1 MNLETLPKALIN
13 LPSRKDRLIEATK
26 EIDSFFYNK
35 AIINIDG
42 VIDDKPMVGIAKAH
56 LNAIRYAKEKGY
68 DNILI
73 MEDDLLFRPNA
84 KEYAI
89 NAFHNLPNDYDILL
103 GGIYNG
109 KKTYHNDYWN
119 KVGAFSGLHFYVV
132 NHKAYDKILNNFK
145 FNQHID
151 RWLVAVANLDCYVTN
166 KFFCIQRNGYSD
178 NAKTFC
184 NYDYLLNESD
194 LL

>member
-13 LPSRKDRLIEATK
+13 LPTRKDRLIDATK
-26 EIDSFFYNK
+26 EIDSFFDNK
-35 AIINIDG
+35 AIIKIDG
-42 VIDDKPMVGIAKAH
+42 VIDNKPMVGIAKAH
-56 LNAIRYAKEKGY
+56 LNAIRYAKDKGY

-89 NAFHNLPNDYDILL
+89 NAFNNLPEDYDILL

-109 KKTYHNDYWN
+109 KKEYYNEYWN
-119 KVGAFSGLHFYVV
+119 KVGAFSGLHFYIV
-132 NHKAYDKILNNFK
+132 NHKAYDRILNNYK

-151 RWLVAVANLDCYVTN
+151 RWLVAIEKLNCYVTN
-166 KFFCIQRNGYSD
+166 KFFCIQKDGFSD
-178 NAKTFC
+178 NANKFC
-184 NYDYLLNESD
+184 NYSTLLNESD